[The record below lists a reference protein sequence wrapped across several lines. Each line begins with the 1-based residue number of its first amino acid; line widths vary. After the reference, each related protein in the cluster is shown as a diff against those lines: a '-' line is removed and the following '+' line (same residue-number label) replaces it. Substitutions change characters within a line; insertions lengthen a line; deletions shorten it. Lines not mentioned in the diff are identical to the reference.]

1 MIGLKA
7 YYALF
12 AELRS
17 QIQKFSVTLVYLPPL
32 VVSVIV
38 TEQQNDLE
46 KEREVLENDR
56 KVRIQELERR
66 KVSYGFYSIKW
77 RSKEIYLKLSRF
89 TDLTGVVDQAPFL
102 GILGIVLRW
111 AQLDAIESN
120 APYKALTA
128 TDRSMNYIVAC
139 TQAPLLNSA
148 QSNILGA
155 WGRAL
160 VAKPLIQ
167 QNGNYIGVQ
176 RQNPIV
182 ISWDLK
188 SGCELKTVIN

>member
-66 KVSYGFYSIKW
+66 KVSYGFYIASNGALRRSI
-77 RSKEIYLKLSRF
+77 S
-89 TDLTGVVDQAPFL
+89 DLQ
-102 GILGIVLRW
+102 I
-111 AQLDAIESN
+111 
-120 APYKALTA
+120 
-128 TDRSMNYIVAC
+128 
-139 TQAPLLNSA
+139 
-148 QSNILGA
+148 
-155 WGRAL
+155 
-160 VAKPLIQ
+160 
-167 QNGNYIGVQ
+167 
-176 RQNPIV
+176 
-182 ISWDLK
+182 
-188 SGCELKTVIN
+188 

>member
-89 TDLTGVVDQAPFL
+89 TDLTGVVNQAPFL
-102 GILGIVLRW
+102 GLYCVGRN
-111 AQLDAIESN
+111 S
-120 APYKALTA
+120 T
-128 TDRSMNYIVAC
+128 RSSPTHRI
-139 TQAPLLNSA
+139 
-148 QSNILGA
+148 
-155 WGRAL
+155 R
-160 VAKPLIQ
+160 
-167 QNGNYIGVQ
+167 
-176 RQNPIV
+176 R
-182 ISWDLK
+182 
-188 SGCELKTVIN
+188 